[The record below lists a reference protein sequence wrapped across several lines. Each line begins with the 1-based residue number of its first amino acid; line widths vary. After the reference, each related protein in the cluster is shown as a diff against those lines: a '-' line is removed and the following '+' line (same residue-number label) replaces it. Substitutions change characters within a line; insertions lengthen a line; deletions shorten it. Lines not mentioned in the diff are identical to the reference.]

1 MDTDVIALS
10 IPGVFAPLA
19 SVSDALAWTVVAAFV
34 VASALT
40 WAGRRTAARYLAS
53 ATWVL
58 FGVFWLSVF
67 PTFWFE
73 MKSAIEGSLSLVAVP
88 ACVYTGYLLYD
99 GRESLLTLSHAVG
112 VMGLV
117 YLPAET
123 VPLFR
128 RFLVETV
135 AAQTYAVITALG
147 YSPEFIPVDKD
158 VAVQGYLS
166 MFVFEDA
173 TGHTYTTHIVTA
185 CTGIGSM
192 SIFGG
197 LIAAVRA
204 PLRRKAKALG
214 IAVAIIWVLNIA
226 RNVFIAVAFGR
237 QWFQQEIFITIATEY
252 AGYQDPKLASY
263 FIADRVVSQSLSV
276 VALVA
281 ITWLVVREL
290 PELLDVIEEALFVVT
305 GTEYD
310 LADALGQP
318 VRADGGPDE

>member
-1 MDTDVIALS
+1 VKALALADAL
-10 IPGVFAPLA
+10 APLA
-19 SVSDALAWTVVAAFV
+19 SVSDALAWVVVLGFV
-34 VASALT
+34 LASALT
-40 WAGRRTAARYLAS
+40 WAGRRTVARYLAS
-53 ATWVL
+53 GTWAL

-73 MKSAIEGSLSLVAVP
+73 MKSAIEGTLSLVAVP
-88 ACVYTGYLLYD
+88 ACLYTGYLLYD

-112 VMGLV
+112 VMGLI

-135 AAQTYAVITALG
+135 ASQTYAVITALG
-147 YSPEFIPVDKD
+147 YSPEFVPVDKEGP
-158 VAVQGYLS
+158 VYGYLS

-192 SIFGG
+192 AIFGG

-204 PLRRKAKALG
+204 PLRRKLTALAT
-214 IAVAIIWVLNIA
+214 AVSIIWVLNVA
-226 RNVFIAVAFGR
+226 RNVFIAVAFGQ
-237 QWFQQEIFITIATEY
+237 QWFQQDAFVHVATEY
-252 AGYQDPKLASY
+252 AGYRDPHLASF
-263 FIADRVVSQSLSV
+263 FIADRVIAQSLSV

-281 ITWLVVREL
+281 ITWLVVRQL
-290 PELLDVIEEALFVVT
+290 PELLDVIEEALFVLT

-310 LADALGQP
+310 LAEAIGQP
-318 VRADGGPDE
+318 VRADGGPED